1 VLITPHTGGETR
13 KYEDRVT
20 GIVVENLE
28 RLWAGRDDLV
38 NRIV

>member
-1 VLITPHTGGETR
+1 MLITPHTGGETR

-20 GIVVENLE
+20 GIVAENLE

>member
-1 VLITPHTGGETR
+1 
-13 KYEDRVT
+13 VT